1 MDRTKI
7 SINNKEMDIYVD
19 YEKKN
24 IWLSKK
30 EIALLFDV
38 NKSTINRFFLSNNS
52 LLCAKMHRVGEKMH
66 TVGINGKTYKVD
78 HFNQDVI
85 YEIGYNINP
94 DIARELKG
102 ILDELFNNNIAQLTI
117 NNSLPL
123 ANSYDLVRYEN
134 GEILLDVNVSPSED
148 TVWLNQND
156 ISKLFDTTIPNISM
170 HINNI
175 YESNE
180 LEISRTFKDFLI
192 VQNEGGRKVERLIS
206 YYNLDMIISIGYRV
220 NTKRG
225 IDFRRWATTVLK
237 NYLLNGYSI
246 NEKKCLECSE
256 NIKSLNNKVDY
267 LLTKDIDKDNRIQD
281 LEKES
286 NNYKDILFGK
296 NYEYIEKGDIPTSII
311 TFNRITKISKNNIK
325 IVDRYIDSDV
335 IDFLKAYTS
344 TKFILFTSNNKL
356 KDLTIPENI
365 SIRYGS
371 TLHSRYIFVDDKYS
385 YLLTCSMNTIGK
397 NDYEIEFLDGLDPF
411 DILKKI

>member
-1 MDRTKI
+1 
-7 SINNKEMDIYVD
+7 
-19 YEKKN
+19 
-24 IWLSKK
+24 
-30 EIALLFDV
+30 
-38 NKSTINRFFLSNNS
+38 
-52 LLCAKMHRVGEKMH
+52 
-66 TVGINGKTYKVD
+66 
-78 HFNQDVI
+78 
-85 YEIGYNINP
+85 
-94 DIARELKG
+94 
-102 ILDELFNNNIAQLTI
+102 
-117 NNSLPL
+117 
-123 ANSYDLVRYEN
+123 VRYEN
-134 GEILLDVNVSPSED
+134 GEITIDVNVSPTED
-148 TVWLNQND
+148 TVWLNQNE
-156 ISKLFDTTIPNISM
+156 IARLYKTTRENITM

-175 YESNE
+175 YEENE
-180 LEISRTFKDFLI
+180 LEINRTCKDSLQ
-192 VQNEGGRKVERLIS
+192 VQIEGKRKIERMIK

-225 IDFRRWATTVLK
+225 IEFRRWATNVLK
-237 NYLLNGYSI
+237 DYLLNGYSI
-246 NEKKCLECSE
+246 NEKRCLECSE

-325 IVDRYIDSDV
+325 IVDKYIDSDV

-411 DILKKI
+411 DILKKL

>member
-1 MDRTKI
+1 M
-7 SINNKEMDIYVD
+7 EIYVD
-19 YEKKN
+19 FDNKN

-38 NKSTINRFFLSNNS
+38 NESTIRRLFSSKNS
-52 LLCAKMHRVGEKMH
+52 LLRANLHRVGEKMH

-85 YEIGYNINP
+85 YEIGYNINT
-94 DIARELKG
+94 DIVRELKNE
-102 ILDELFNNNIAQLTI
+102 LDELFAINETEITL

-225 IDFRRWATTVLK
+225 IEFRRWATSVLK

-246 NEKKCLECSE
+246 NEKRCLECSDNIISLSNKVE
-256 NIKSLNNKVDY
+256 YLLGKTKGYEERLLNLEKPEDLFSDKLFYEGEIYDAYSFIKSL
-267 LLTKDIDKDNRIQD
+267 
-281 LEKES
+281 
-286 NNYKDILFGK
+286 
-296 NYEYIEKGDIPTSII
+296 
-311 TFNRITKISKNNIK
+311 
-325 IVDRYIDSDV
+325 
-335 IDFLKAYTS
+335 FLKAKERIIIIDGYVDITVLDMLKS
-344 TKFILFTSNNKL
+344 TNVNI
-356 KDLTIPENI
+356 TI
-365 SIRYGS
+365 
-371 TLHSRYIFVDDKYS
+371 
-385 YLLTCSMNTIGK
+385 
-397 NDYEIEFLDGLDPF
+397 
-411 DILKKI
+411 